1 MMFVEPL
8 RLTAMNFSI
17 QSIYN
22 WYRGLLQNPQYR
34 WWVVGAS
41 IVYLVSPFDISPDV
55 FPIVGWIDDTI
66 VIGLLVAEL
75 SQLASA
81 KLKEKSV
88 RVDET
93 TATAP
98 VTPNSIDVNAVSVE

>member
-1 MMFVEPL
+1 M
-8 RLTAMNFSI
+8 TSFSI
-17 QSIYN
+17 QSIYE
-22 WYRGLLQNPQYR
+22 WYRGLLQNPKYR

-41 IVYLVSPFDISPDV
+41 LVYLVSPVDLLPDV
-55 FPIVGWIDDTI
+55 FPVVGWIDDAV
-66 VIGLLVAEL
+66 VIGLLVTEL

-93 TATAP
+93 TAPAPATAD
-98 VTPNSIDVNAVSVE
+98 SIDVSAIQVE

>member
-1 MMFVEPL
+1 
-8 RLTAMNFSI
+8 MNFSI

-22 WYRGLLQNPQYR
+22 WYRGLLQNPKYR

-41 IVYLVSPFDISPDV
+41 VVYLVSPIDLLPDL
-55 FPIVGWIDDTI
+55 FPPLTYIDDTI

-75 SQLASA
+75 SQIVSA
-81 KLKEKSV
+81 KLKEKSA

-93 TATAP
+93 ASPTPAP
-98 VTPNSIDVNAVSVE
+98 DSIDVNAINVE

>member
-1 MMFVEPL
+1 
-8 RLTAMNFSI
+8 MNSFSI
-17 QSIYN
+17 QSIYE
-22 WYRGLLQNPQYR
+22 WYRGLLQNPKYR

-41 IVYLVSPFDISPDV
+41 LVYLVSPVDLLPDI
-55 FPIVGWIDDTI
+55 FPVVSWIDDAV
-66 VIGLLVAEL
+66 VIGLLVTEL

-93 TATAP
+93 TTTTPATAD
-98 VTPNSIDVNAVSVE
+98 SIDVNAVQVE